1 MTFMSTLLALM
12 QSQHDFLHWRRCM
25 DPRWVYQ
32 SHPPH
37 LSPSNAISIPTP
49 ASKAVGLLFGSAL
62 IININTSP
70 TFTTVSLLHSP
81 LLCLPGP
88 SAIAALSVSS
98 DDSPVVIVPPIPA
111 MEVVLALILVCV
123 PSAPGPPVLL
133 VLVEDGTAVWEAVEL
148 VAEAEVV
155 VVVVAK

>member
-1 MTFMSTLLALM
+1 
-12 QSQHDFLHWRRCM
+12 M